1 MRRATTKHMRGR
13 IGTWALLLASLLL
26 SPLCQAVQ
34 IVKISAKDP
43 SVLATPDVKTEM
55 KNGQIV
61 KRRQMSQS
69 ADKSFQSG
77 ICSMQIYSDDI
88 ASYPVDEFI
97 FALEGKAKLT
107 SADGTV
113 LEVTAG
119 DALFIPKGWKG
130 RWDTNGFKEVYV
142 TYSPEKPVEPAN
154 GPTAAAPQPR
164 KISSTDNLALTTADV
179 KTHDIFR
186 YRVLG
191 KSADGNFRAG
201 FSSMRSKR
209 DMESGSDVE
218 EVLIMIDGSET
229 FASPDGSVVKA
240 KPGDV
245 VFMPKGWKG
254 HYSTEGYQEI
264 YVIYGPECMA
274 QNNC

>member
-1 MRRATTKHMRGR
+1 MRGATTKHMRR

-26 SPLCQAVQ
+26 SSLGQAAQ
-34 IVKISAKDP
+34 IVRISGKDP
-43 SVLATPDVKTEM
+43 NVLTTPDVKTEE
-55 KNGQIV
+55 KDGQIV

-69 ADKSFQSG
+69 ADKAFQSG
-77 ICSMQIYSDDI
+77 ICSMQIYNEDI

-113 LEVTAG
+113 LEVTSG
-119 DALFIPKGWKG
+119 DALFIPKGWNG
-130 RWDTNGFKEVYV
+130 RWETNGFKEVYV
-142 TYSPEKPVEPAN
+142 IYSPEKPVEPAN
-154 GPTAAAPQPR
+154 GSAATAPHPR

-179 KTHDIFR
+179 KTHDIFK

-209 DMESGSDVE
+209 GMETGSDVD
-218 EVLIMIDGSET
+218 EVLIMVDGSET
-229 FASPDGSVVKA
+229 FTSPDGSVVKTI
-240 KPGDV
+240 PGDV
-245 VFMPKGWKG
+245 AFMPKGWKG

-264 YVIYGPECMA
+264 YVIYGPECMV